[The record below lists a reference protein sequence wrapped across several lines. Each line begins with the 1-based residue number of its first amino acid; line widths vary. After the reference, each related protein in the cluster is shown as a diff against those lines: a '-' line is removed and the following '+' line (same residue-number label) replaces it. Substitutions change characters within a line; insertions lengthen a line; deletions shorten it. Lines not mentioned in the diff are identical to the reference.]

1 MLEPSSG
8 LLHEEL
14 FCAAERND
22 VQNLRWMLVADG
34 SAACTARR
42 EAGPDGQRHT
52 QSPLLAAC
60 AAGAAAAVE
69 LLCAH
74 LYHGGQP
81 GVDPAA
87 DAELD
92 DTPLHAAVR
101 CGRLE
106 VVELLLSKAGPP
118 GLDVNAQTKDGS
130 TAFSLACRHGH
141 AVIAHLL
148 HTRAADLELVT
159 NRGATPFLIAC
170 QEGHAALAE
179 WLATDCGADTSKA
192 ADGGFNPFYMAC
204 QNGHVEV
211 VSVLVG
217 LGLHRTADSN
227 NTFGTSPFYIA
238 AQNGHLPLL
247 KYLVA
252 QPDLVQELGWLHQP
266 ENNGAS
272 PFYISCEQGHVE
284 VARFLASC
292 NADIEAANANSS
304 SPLFIACLKGH
315 LKVVELLV
323 RELHV
328 DCERPNSNGTHNS
341 FVRFVH

>member
-1 MLEPSSG
+1 
-8 LLHEEL
+8 
-14 FCAAERND
+14 
-22 VQNLRWMLVADG
+22 
-34 SAACTARR
+34 
-42 EAGPDGQRHT
+42 
-52 QSPLLAAC
+52 
-60 AAGAAAAVE
+60 
-69 LLCAH
+69 
-74 LYHGGQP
+74 
-81 GVDPAA
+81 
-87 DAELD
+87 
-92 DTPLHAAVR
+92 
-101 CGRLE
+101 
-106 VVELLLSKAGPP
+106 
-118 GLDVNAQTKDGS
+118 
-130 TAFSLACRHGH
+130 
-141 AVIAHLL
+141 
-148 HTRAADLELVT
+148 
-159 NRGATPFLIAC
+159 
-170 QEGHAALAE
+170 
-179 WLATDCGADTSKA
+179 LATDCGADTSKA

-341 FVRFVH
+341 FVRLCIDPSASG